1 MKVLRLFSYFLTGA
15 TATTLGGWGLSF
27 TPYFIR
33 VLVYAVVLGLI
44 AIVSCLA
51 FDDPI
56 CQHFDIQLSDYY
68 CIVWGVAITFVAG
81 LAVLGGILWA

>member
-15 TATTLGGWGLSF
+15 TATTLGGGLSF

-44 AIVSCLA
+44 AIVSALA

-56 CQHFDIQLSDYY
+56 AEYMGIELPDYY
-68 CIVWGVAITFVAG
+68 SIVWGVAITFIAG
-81 LAVLGGILWA
+81 LSVLGGILWQ

>member
-27 TPYFIR
+27 SPFFLR

-44 AIVSCLA
+44 AIVSLLA

-56 CQHFDIQLSDYY
+56 AEHFDIELQNYY
-68 CIVWGVAITFVAG
+68 CIVWGVAITFIAG
-81 LAVLGGILWA
+81 LSVLGGILWQ

>member
-15 TATTLGGWGLSF
+15 TATTLGGGLSF

-81 LAVLGGILWA
+81 LAVLGGILWP